1 MQDNLDNSFSSNE
14 YEKNDQKITE
24 IFPVTKKIK
33 MKKDLDKSEGCWYRF
48 LKFYTNH
55 LIMAKSQLIFSIK
68 G

>member
-1 MQDNLDNSFSSNE
+1 
-14 YEKNDQKITE
+14 
-24 IFPVTKKIK
+24 

-68 G
+68 GQFSLLFEISMLAKIKQYLKKNNQLGY